1 MLYREPSLLIRADF
15 LILSLNHLSNFFFI
29 FYFKDAIIEREKQK
43 QKDYEDRLKLEK
55 EILDATEENA
65 KLVAK
70 TLQERQKLR
79 VDIEKVCEVQD

>member
-1 MLYREPSLLIRADF
+1 MLYREPSLLICADIF
-15 LILSLNHLSNFFFI
+15 ILPLNHHSNFIFI

-79 VDIEKVCEVQD
+79 VDIEKVCEIQD